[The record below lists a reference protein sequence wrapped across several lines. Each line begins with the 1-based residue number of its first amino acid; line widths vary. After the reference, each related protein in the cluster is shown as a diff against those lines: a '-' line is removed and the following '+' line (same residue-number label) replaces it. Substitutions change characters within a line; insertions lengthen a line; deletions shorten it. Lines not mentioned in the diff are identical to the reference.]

1 MIAEKSQLDLLKAA
15 KKRSA
20 IIDRQLKS
28 EGKTEQK
35 YIKLLLLGTEL
46 IFYKLLPELKLLN
59 LFKLLYRCVNPTG
72 FIQIVYVYYYI
83 C

>member
-35 YIKLLLLGTEL
+35 YIKLLLLGTEHV
-46 IFYKLLPELKLLN
+46 FYKLLP
-59 LFKLLYRCVNPTG
+59 
-72 FIQIVYVYYYI
+72 
-83 C
+83 